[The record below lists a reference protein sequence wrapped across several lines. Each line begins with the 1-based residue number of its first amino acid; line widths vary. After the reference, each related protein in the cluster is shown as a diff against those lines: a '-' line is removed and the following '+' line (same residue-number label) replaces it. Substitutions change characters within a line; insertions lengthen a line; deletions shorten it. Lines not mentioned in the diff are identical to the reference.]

1 MTHAAAADAV
11 ESGLSIRNVGKV
23 YSSRSGWTVALE
35 DCSLEVPARG
45 FSVLVGPSGCGKTTL
60 LNVLAGFERLT
71 KGEVML
77 GSDVIAAPNIALRPG
92 PDRLVVFQH
101 GGLFP
106 WMTVIENVCYGPV
119 IQKKLM
125 PAQARETARRMLSGV
140 GLSGIEN
147 TYPGDLSGGMRR
159 RVEIIRALISGPK
172 ILLMDEPF
180 RALDALTKSVMH
192 EFLLRLYDLE
202 PYTIFFITHDLIEAI
217 YLGDTV
223 SVMSTR
229 PGRIKSIFDIELPR
243 PRLHRMLATER
254 FLSLKAMVT
263 EAVHEEAIKAFVA
276 GERELAR

>member
-1 MTHAAAADAV
+1 MTEMTGSA
-11 ESGLSIRNVGKV
+11 LSIRHVRKV
-23 YSSRSGWTVALE
+23 YMSRTGWTLAL
-35 DCSLEVPARG
+35 DNCSLEVSSRG

-60 LNVLAGFERLT
+60 LNILAGFDSLSE
-71 KGEVML
+71 GEVAL
-77 GSDVIAAPNIALRPG
+77 GGEIIAAPGTALRPG

-106 WMTVIENVCYGPV
+106 WMTVLENVCYGPV
-119 IQKKLM
+119 IQKRLSS
-125 PAQARETARRMLSGV
+125 AEARQTARRMLVGV

-147 TYPGDLSGGMRR
+147 TFPGDLSGGMRR
-159 RVEIIRALISGPK
+159 RVEIIRALINRPK
-172 ILLMDEPF
+172 VLLMDEPF

-192 EFLLRLYDLE
+192 EFLLKLYDIE

-229 PGRIKSIFDIELPR
+229 PGRIKSVVDIELPR
-243 PRLHRMLATER
+243 PRSHRLLTSQK
-254 FLSLKAMVT
+254 FLNLKAQIT
-263 EAVHEEAIKAFVA
+263 DAVHEEAVKAFVA

>member
-1 MTHAAAADAV
+1 MTEEASSA
-11 ESGLSIRNVGKV
+11 LSIRRVGKV
-23 YSSRSGWTVALE
+23 YMSRQGWTQALA
-35 DCSLEVPARG
+35 DCSLEVRARG

-60 LNVLAGFERLT
+60 LNILAGFDSLSA
-71 KGEVML
+71 GEVSL
-77 GSDVIAAPNIALRPG
+77 GQELIAAPHTALRPG

-119 IQKKLM
+119 IQRKM
-125 PAQARETARRMLSGV
+125 TATEAHETARRMLVGV

-159 RVEIIRALISGPK
+159 RVEIIRALINRPK
-172 ILLMDEPF
+172 VLLMDEPF

-192 EFLLRLYDLE
+192 EFLLRLYDSE

-223 SVMSTR
+223 SVMTTR
-229 PGRIKSIFDIELPR
+229 PGRIKCVVDIKLPR
-243 PRLHRMLATER
+243 PRSHRVFTSEA
-254 FLSLKAMVT
+254 FLKFKAQIT
-263 EAVHEEAIKAFVA
+263 DAVHEEAVKAFVA

>member
-1 MTHAAAADAV
+1 MSSNSA
-11 ESGLSIRNVGKV
+11 LSIRHVGKL
-23 YSSRSGWTVALE
+23 YMSRQGWTQALD
-35 DCSLEVPARG
+35 DCSLDVPARG

-60 LNVLAGFERLT
+60 LNILAGFDGLT
-71 KGEVML
+71 CGDVSL
-77 GSDVIAAPNIALRPG
+77 GQTIIASTGRALRPG

-119 IQKKLM
+119 VQKTM
-125 PAQARETARRMLSGV
+125 EPNIARETARGMLAGV
-140 GLSGIEN
+140 GLSGIESVF
-147 TYPGDLSGGMRR
+147 PGDLSGGMRR
-159 RVEIIRALISGPK
+159 RVEIIRALINRPT

-192 EFLLRLYDLE
+192 EFLLRLYDQQ

-223 SVMSTR
+223 SVMTTR
-229 PGRIKSIFDIELPR
+229 PGRIKLVIDIDLPR
-243 PRLHRMLATER
+243 PRSHRVLTSQA
-254 FLSLKAMVT
+254 FLNYKAQIT
-263 EAVHEEAIKAFVA
+263 EAVHEEAVKAFVA